1 MDSDFNRISPHT
13 KGNCIGSRD
22 RESSTDHLDSAG
34 FKNFGSETP
43 KELVPFST
51 AASLW
56 PVLPRCDGKRLPQ
69 CCRIWYLLRIGNQ
82 IFDFFHRTYI
92 IISIISV
99 YQWIDVAHCP
109 QSISFFSSTYL
120 PPCRLQSRGPVRKT
134 SMDTRQAFLV
144 SMVKVHYW
152 RQAVHLLDFRKAW
165 GSSQLIRKADLLP
178 AMQVTWSWLKALID
192 EGRTRSQ

>member
-120 PPCRLQSRGPVRKT
+120 PTMSSPIPRAREENKHGHQT
-134 SMDTRQAFLV
+134 SVSAFHGQGALLAPGSPSPWLPQGLGIIAIDPQGRSPSSNAGDLELAEGV
-144 SMVKVHYW
+144 DWW
-152 RQAVHLLDFRKAW
+152 R
-165 GSSQLIRKADLLP
+165 
-178 AMQVTWSWLKALID
+178 
-192 EGRTRSQ
+192 